1 MQVLEVEVW
10 ALELFSWEQGRI
22 HSYPSRVRVGRGH
35 ISGRFPDWKILNSK
49 GLEKK
54 IDTTPNFLHSGPK
67 KDVESEYDIYFGQI
81 LANKIRNGF
90 LY

>member
-1 MQVLEVEVW
+1 M
-10 ALELFSWEQGRI
+10 GRT
-22 HSYPSRVRVGRGH
+22 
-35 ISGRFPDWKILNSK
+35 GRFPDWKILNSK

-54 IDTTPNFLHSGPK
+54 KIDTTSNFLHRGPK
-67 KDVESEYDIYFGQI
+67 KGVESEYDIYFGQI